1 MLKLNT
7 TPITDAA
14 QFPIKKG
21 TLRFLQEAYQGND
34 INILAALRQPNTIN
48 PSVVS
53 VLWGCEN
60 TGTGRNYIIGAGAV
74 VYLNEIFVFDGATFT
89 VTSGVPVATLLVTQ
103 DNTNADPVT
112 FTDGVAR
119 NVHDIR
125 KITIAEGTSGSGLA
139 NYSAFVFDA
148 FFPRMIVDTSSRKR
162 LATKVVEIGDW
173 DMEVSNVGTSTVSV
187 AHGITDFKKIRS
199 VQCVIRNDGDTTYY
213 DLNKISGSNAEVQGG
228 VDSIGS
234 TNITLRINTGLT
246 AFFDSSDFNTL
257 TFNRGWITIQYEI

>member
-60 TGTGRNYIIGAGAV
+60 TGTGSNYIIGAGAV

-89 VTSGVPVATLLVTQ
+89 VTSGVPVATIAVTQ
-103 DNTNADPVT
+103 DTTNADPVT

-125 KITIAEGTSGSGLA
+125 KLSIAEATSGSGIA

-148 FFPRMIVDTSSRKR
+148 FYPRMIVDTSSRKR

-173 DMEVSNVGTSTVSV
+173 DMDTNATKTV
-187 AHGITDFKKIRS
+187 AHGLGSNWNKIRS
-199 VQCVIRNDGDTTYY
+199 FSAIIRTDDDT
-213 DLNKISGSNAEVQGG
+213 LVFKL
-228 VDSIGS
+228 DSINTSGVVLGGS
-234 TNITLRINTGLT
+234 AEIDATNITLVRTPGAL
-246 AFFDSSDFNTL
+246 FDGSDYNSV

>member
-60 TGTGRNYIIGAGAV
+60 TGTGSNYIIGAGAV

-89 VTSGVPVATLLVTQ
+89 VTSGVPVATIAVTQ
-103 DNTNADPVT
+103 DTTNADPVT

-119 NVHDIR
+119 NVHDVR
-125 KITIAEGTSGSGLA
+125 KLSIAEATSGSGIA

-148 FFPRMIVDTSSRKR
+148 FYPRMIVDTSSRKR

-173 DMEVSNVGTSTVSV
+173 DMDATDNVAV
-187 AHGITDFKKIRS
+187 AHGIADFKKIRD
-199 VQCVIRNDGDTTYY
+199 VQTTIRNDADSVYY
-213 DLNKISGSNAEVQGG
+213 KLEKLNTLDYEMQGG
-228 VDSIGS
+228 VIQIDG
-234 TNITLRINTGLT
+234 TNIGLSRKAAGFYDST
-246 AFFDSSDFNTL
+246 DFDSTP
-257 TFNRGWITIQYEI
+257 FNRGFITIQYEI